1 MKDLILPLKPDM
13 TNVYSPKSREKEIKK
28 ERKAKRKKWRKKKKE
43 EKKVSQAKKF
53 ILKTM

>member
-28 ERKAKRKKWRKKKKE
+28 ERKAKRKKWKKKKE
-43 EKKVSQAKKF
+43 EKKVRLRS
-53 ILKTM
+53 LS